1 MNRSPR
7 HQHSVAAAREA
18 DCFQAATFRADLH
31 NEIDLLNEQS
41 QVLKAAL
48 ATYERRGELIQ
59 VRRIQ
64 RELRSALKT
73 RRELIDMISALD
85 QRFPQT
91 ASATDTRSAQ
101 G

>member
-18 DCFQAATFRADLH
+18 DCLQAETFRADLH

>member
-1 MNRSPR
+1 M
-7 HQHSVAAAREA
+7 
-18 DCFQAATFRADLH
+18 
-31 NEIDLLNEQS
+31 
-41 QVLKAAL
+41 LKAAL